1 MSGEMQ
7 QWALW
12 CARRGFRV
20 FRLKVGDRTPAYKG
34 WQQEATTDEATIQRL
49 WNGTDYNVGVA
60 TGAGLAVIDIDVK
73 NGKPGEQT
81 FAGLGLSDD
90 TFIVRTPSGGRH
102 VYFRVTDDVRN
113 SVEQLGP
120 GVDVRG
126 SGGYVVGPGSVVGER
141 QYNVAHKGAIR
152 ALDSVLPT
160 NRVAVSRSDRVARPG
175 VLLDT
180 VAAVDRG
187 IAYLLGDAPLAVE
200 GSGGDATTYKVVCE
214 LKDLGVSEFMA
225 WDLMTEH
232 WNVRCSPPW
241 DMEDLE
247 KKVRNAFAYGLE
259 PPGTRTPEAAFSDV
273 EVESPKRPGRAWF
286 YHGDATALDEAWLFH
301 NLLPATGVAVLVG
314 PSGAGKTFVQI
325 ELARC
330 VATGKSFF
338 GVTVEEPGSSL
349 FLFAGTE
356 GSGFAHRLA
365 ALQEP
370 GRLPIAY
377 THVSGLR
384 ERNALD
390 GLLADLK
397 EQQAWFLAEHKAP
410 LRVVFLETLSAS
422 GLLSNENDNAEAAQ
436 AISNLGQ
443 ISRALGILM
452 VTSHHPPKHG
462 EGMRGAD
469 AIKDNCDY
477 AIEVG
482 RFKKEKVRT
491 LTLTKARNAEE
502 RQIGSY
508 TLVPVEIGKDKK
520 HRPVVSM
527 SVSMG
532 EQAPS
537 VERKSAHSELLVE
550 CVEHSLLD
558 ADAWIE
564 EIGGEPAVNID
575 DVRSLF
581 KMRSGI
587 KDRGNLSRYF
597 NNAMEAC
604 EGAGSIEILPVDGR
618 KFVRRTKL

>member
-73 NGKPGEQT
+73 NGKTGEAT
-81 FAGLGLSDD
+81 FRDLGLPDD
-90 TFIVRTPSGGRH
+90 TFVVRTPSGGRH
-102 VYFRVTDDVRN
+102 LYYRTSADVRN
-113 SVEQLGP
+113 SVEALGP

-126 SGGYVVGPGSVVGER
+126 MGGYVVGPGSLVGDR
-141 QYNVAHKGAIR
+141 QYDVAHKGAVR

-160 NRVAVSRSDRVARPG
+160 NRVATSRSDRVAGPG

-187 IAYLLGDAPLAVE
+187 IAYLLGDAPLAIE
-200 GSGGDATTYKVVCE
+200 GSGGDATTYKVACE

-286 YHGDATALDEAWLFH
+286 YHGDATALDETWLFH

-330 VATGKSFF
+330 VATGKPFF

-390 GLLADLK
+390 GILADLK

-508 TLVPVEIGKDKK
+508 TLIPVEIGKDKK

-532 EQAPS
+532 ERAPS